1 MHKDPSVA
9 GPVWLQYRKD
19 GFLIQLAI
27 RSGAK
32 VTRAEGVFD
41 TRLKL
46 HVAAPPIEGRANLT
60 ITHVIADALGV
71 PKTHVRLVSGLK
83 SKQKT
88 VFVERLDL
96 PLEQVVTALEGL
108 GH

>member
-9 GPVWLQYRKD
+9 GPVWLQCRTD

-46 HVAAPPIEGRANLT
+46 HVAAPPIEGRANLA
-60 ITHVIADALGV
+60 ITHAIADVLGV
-71 PKTHVRLVSGLK
+71 PKTQVRLVSGLK
-83 SKQKT
+83 SKHKT
-88 VFVERLDL
+88 VFVEQLDL